1 MKHLCGGDSV
11 VEFFKELPQFLA
23 KAGPILKTPY
33 GDDWERRLQVPI
45 RVKHL
50 DY

>member
-1 MKHLCGGDSV
+1 M

-23 KAGPILKTPY
+23 KAGPTLKSLY
-33 GDDWERRLQVPI
+33 GDDWERRLQVMI

-50 DY
+50 DN